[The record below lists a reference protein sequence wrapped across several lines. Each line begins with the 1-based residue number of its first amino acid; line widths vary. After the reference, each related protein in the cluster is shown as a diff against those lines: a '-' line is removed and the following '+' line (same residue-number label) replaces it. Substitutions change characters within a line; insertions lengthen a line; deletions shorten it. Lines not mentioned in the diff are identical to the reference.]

1 MIIHGNRRFLYF
13 WRKIRYADRCGR
25 QLGRLT
31 EPEIYHTA
39 ERVGKLIAGR
49 GDVLF
54 TGGSTGVMEA
64 AMRGAK
70 QAGGLTVG
78 LIPAESKSA
87 YAHLGAYIDIHIMTG
102 LGELGKMA
110 PLIHSVDGVIAIA
123 GGAGTLI
130 EMAMAY
136 ISKKPVILVPAV
148 GHTTA
153 AITHML
159 ADGYLDYR
167 RIQPI
172 HTAADADSAVQLLYS
187 QLNRSQK

>member
-1 MIIHGNRRFLYF
+1 MEIDVFYIFGGKSDMQIGVVGSWEDGL
-13 WRKIRYADRCGR
+13 A
-25 QLGRLT
+25 L
-31 EPEIYHTA
+31 EIYQTA
-39 ERVGKLIAGR
+39 ERVGKLIAER
-49 GDVLF
+49 GDVVF

-78 LIPAESKSA
+78 LIPAESKAA
-87 YAHLGAYIDIHIMTG
+87 YTHLGAYIDIHIMTG

-110 PLIHSVDGVIAIA
+110 PLIHSVNGIIAIA

-136 ISKKPVILVPAV
+136 ISKKPVIMVPAA

-153 AITHML
+153 SLSHML
-159 ADGYLDYR
+159 AEGYLDYR
-167 RIQPI
+167 RIEPI
-172 HTAADADSAVQLLYS
+172 HTAADADSAVQMLYS
-187 QLNRSQK
+187 KIL